1 MHISSRAL
9 GRSIALAALLGTAAC
24 DLPTSGAPKWNT
36 TWQVPADSGEI
47 SVATLLPPTVSIVDV
62 GTTKAFDV
70 AFGGANI
77 AKSLQSACQACAA
90 ANGQRVPKPAFTL
103 GDSASIPLPNDVA
116 SADLVGG
123 MVDYTVTQDF
133 GFDPLSPSS
142 GAGAEKGWLVVRV
155 KSGSDILAADS
166 LNGASTPFASG
177 ASISRSIAVA
187 ATPTSARHISGPIT
201 VTTTLYSPAGDSVTI
216 DASRGLHLTVTPN
229 AVRVSQAAVV
239 IATSTLISRQ
249 ESVDLSGLGGE
260 VSGRVQ
266 GGSVVVTVRN
276 PFAVVGSLTAT
287 LTAPGQQPVT
297 RQLELPLG
305 GLSAPPALLRVPL
318 TGEELARLMGSNDVT
333 VAITGSVSVPGGILT
348 VTPTQVFGVST
359 MLEIILSTTGR

>member
-1 MHISSRAL
+1 MHIASREL
-9 GRSIALAALLGTAAC
+9 RRFIAIAALLCTAAC
-24 DLPTSGAPKWNT
+24 DLPTGGAPRWNT

-47 SVATLLPPTVSIVDV
+47 SVSTLLPQTVSIVDV
-62 GTTKAFDV
+62 GSTKAFDV
-70 AFGGANI
+70 AFGGASI
-77 AKSLQSACQACAA
+77 AKSLQAACQACAA

-103 GDSASIPLPNDVA
+103 GDSTTIPLPTDVA

-123 MVDYTVTQDF
+123 TVDYTITHDF
-133 GFDPLSPSS
+133 GFDPLTPSS
-142 GAGAEKGWLVVRV
+142 GAGADKGWFVVRV
-155 KSGSDILAADS
+155 KSGTDVLATDS
-166 LNGASTPFASG
+166 VNGANASFASG
-177 ASISRSIAVA
+177 SSISRSIAVA
-187 ATPTSARHISGPIT
+187 ASPSAARHISGPIS
-201 VTTTLYSPAGDSVTI
+201 VTATLYSPAGDSATI
-216 DASRGLHLTVTPN
+216 DASRSFHLTVTPN
-229 AVRVSQAAVV
+229 AVRVSQAGVV

-287 LTAPGQQPVT
+287 LTAAGQQPVT
-297 RQLELPLG
+297 RQIELPLG
-305 GLSAPPALLRVPL
+305 GLSTPPSQLRVPL
-318 TGEELARLMGSNDVT
+318 TGDELARLMGSNDVT
-333 VAITGSVSVPGGILT
+333 VAITGNISVPGGILT